1 VHRAKATFSLIAGDS
16 QATCLSME
24 PEDRSREEAQAE
36 DKMLRAGNAGGGL
49 HTCQVTSD
57 SGSPLKD
64 VNGSGKLPDL

>member
-1 VHRAKATFSLIAGDS
+1 
-16 QATCLSME
+16 ME